1 MSSEHNKSMN
11 QQIDEFCDDFITQ
24 EVIGETDDD
33 IANAI
38 LDLTLKIERVRHH
51 VTVGSLEAETI
62 DEQTIEKMTTW
73 DSDDPDMSTLEK
85 VFRRIADG
93 RGLDGV
99 DLLKKAIRS
108 KAQAAS
114 DSQRKKAQAPRR
126 QHPVDELIEQIISE
140 RPGASAKE
148 VLREIEAGIGKGLV
162 LDVDDETII
171 PSDGTFRDIK
181 ISGLPDRLTRI
192 KKKIAKAG

>member
-1 MSSEHNKSMN
+1 MSSQHNKSIN
-11 QQIDEFCDDFITQ
+11 QQIDEFYDDFIKQ

-38 LDLTLKIERVRHH
+38 LDLALKIERARHR

-73 DSDDPDMSTLEK
+73 DSDNPDMSTLEK
-85 VFRRIADG
+85 VFRRIAKG
-93 RGLDGV
+93 RGLEGV

-108 KAQAAS
+108 KAQAVS
-114 DSQRKKAQAPRR
+114 DLQRERAQTPRP
-126 QHPVDELIEQIISE
+126 QHPVDKLIEQIISE
-140 RPGASAKE
+140 RPEATAKE
-148 VLREIEAGIGKGLV
+148 VLREIEANIGKGLIFN
-162 LDVDDETII
+162 VDDETIT
-171 PSDGTFRDIK
+171 PADEKYMDVS
-181 ISGLPDRLTRI
+181 ISGVPDRITRI

>member
-1 MSSEHNKSMN
+1 MSSEHNNSMN
-11 QQIDEFCDDFITQ
+11 QQIDEFCDVFITQ

-38 LDLTLKIERVRHH
+38 LDLTLKIERARHH

-85 VFRRIADG
+85 VFRRIAEG
-93 RGLDGV
+93 RSLEGV
-99 DLLKKAIRS
+99 DLLKKAILS

-114 DSQRKKAQAPRR
+114 DLQRERAQTPRP
-126 QHPVDELIEQIISE
+126 QHPVDKLIEQIISE
-140 RPGASAKE
+140 RPEATAKQ
-148 VLREIEAGIGKGLV
+148 VLREIEANIGKGIIFN
-162 LDVDDETII
+162 VDDETIT
-171 PSDGTFRDIK
+171 PADEKFRDIS
-181 ISGLPDRLTRI
+181 ISGLPDRITRI